1 MDFPNSLAEKVRE
14 LAREHP
20 GDPAFIVDGRV
31 LDWAGYDAAA
41 DRLARV
47 FLALGLEPGE
57 RVAVWVPD
65 GTPFHIAYQAA
76 ERCGLVCL
84 GLAPRCGERELAH
97 LLTLASARTL
107 VSAPEMPDGPAAKRV
122 ARLRERGIRIEHH
135 LILSGDGF
143 ADDAIE
149 LDGRAAPSTADDAT
163 DVAPGAIAAP
173 PGRRAL
179 ARRLESRGLKAG
191 DVSLLNTTSG
201 TTGLPKIVI
210 HDQLRWFHYHHL
222 AVEVGRLDERDVF
235 MSSLPA
241 PVGFGLWTSHFTP
254 TLLGAPTV
262 LTRKFDA
269 RATIEALERHR
280 VTVLAAV
287 STQFIMLLE
296 SGGFDGGRKLALRA
310 LFTGGEAVPERQAR
324 NFELRT
330 GASVLQFYGSNETGA
345 VSATRPDDP
354 PHKRL
359 TTAGKPIPSMQL
371 RLFDGEGRDVTA
383 SGRGQPAVKGPVVSQ
398 GYLGAPEANAQ
409 LITAD
414 GWVKLGDLVELD
426 ADGYLRVIGRTDDII
441 IRGGKNLS
449 AAAIEE
455 GVALHPSVALAAAI
469 GMPDR
474 IFGERAAAYVELRA
488 GASLELDG
496 LRAHLQGEGIAR
508 ELWPEALVVLPEL
521 PRGIGGK
528 VAKGELRDDA
538 RKRFG
543 DASDED
549 LIARARAA
557 ERADDSA

>member
-1 MDFPNSLAEKVRE
+1 MNFPISLAEKVRE

-135 LILSGDGF
+135 LTLAGDGF
-143 ADDAIE
+143 VEDAIE
-149 LDGRAAPSTADDAT
+149 LDGR
-163 DVAPGAIAAP
+163 VAPQSTDT
-173 PGRRAL
+173 L
-179 ARRLESRGLKAG
+179 AGQLESVALKASQ
-191 DVSLLNTTSG
+191 VSLLNTTSG

-210 HDQLRWFHYHHL
+210 HDQLRWFHYHDL

-241 PVGFGLWTSHFTP
+241 PVGFGLWTAHFTP

-296 SGGFDGGRKLALRA
+296 SGGFDGGRKLVLRA

-383 SGRGQPAVKGPVVSQ
+383 SGRGQPAVKGPVVSR

-409 LITAD
+409 LITVD

-549 LIARARAA
+549 LVARARAA

>member
-1 MDFPNSLAEKVRE
+1 MTNFPVSLAAQVRK
-14 LAREHP
+14 LARERP
-20 GDPAFIVDGRV
+20 RDPAFMVDERV

-41 DRLARV
+41 DRLVRV
-47 FLALGLEPGE
+47 FLALGLEAGE
-57 RVAVWVPD
+57 RIAVWVPD
-65 GTPFHIAYQAA
+65 GTPFHVAYQAA

-107 VSAPEMPDGPAAKRV
+107 VSAPEMPDGPAAARI
-122 ARLRERGIRIEHH
+122 ARLRARGIEIEFH
-135 LILSGDGF
+135 LTLAGDGF
-143 ADDAIE
+143 LEDALE
-149 LDGRAAPSTADDAT
+149 LDGRPAPELDPTPDRD
-163 DVAPGAIAAP
+163 
-173 PGRRAL
+173 AL
-179 ARRLESRGLKAG
+179 ARRLEARASKAS

-201 TTGLPKIVI
+201 TTGLPKIVV
-210 HDQLRWFHYHHL
+210 HDQLRWFHFHRL
-222 AVEVGRLDERDVF
+222 ACDVGHLDERDVF
-235 MSSLPA
+235 MSALPA
-241 PVGFGLWTSHFTP
+241 PVGFGLWTGHFTP

-269 RATIEALERHR
+269 RRTIDALERHQ

-345 VSATRPDDP
+345 VSATRPEDP

-359 TTAGKPIPSMQL
+359 TTAGKPFPELQL
-371 RLFDGEGRDVTA
+371 RLFDVEGRDVTTT
-383 SGRGQPAVKGPVVSQ
+383 GRGQPAVKGAVVSR

-409 LITAD
+409 LITPD

-426 ADGYLRVIGRTDDII
+426 AEGYLRVIGRTDDII

-455 GVALHPSVALAAAI
+455 GVGLHPSVALVAAI

-474 IFGERAAAYVELRA
+474 IMGERAAAYVELRA
-488 GASLELDG
+488 GTALDLDA
-496 LRAHLQGEGIAR
+496 LRAHLGEQGVAR

-521 PRGIGGK
+521 PRGVGGK
-528 VAKGELRDDA
+528 VAKGALREDA
-538 RKRFG
+538 KQRFG

-549 LIARARAA
+549 LLARSRAA
-557 ERADDSA
+557 DRAVD

>member
-1 MDFPNSLAEKVRE
+1 MEFPPSLAERVRQ
-14 LAREHP
+14 LARDRP
-20 GDPAFIVDGRV
+20 RDPAYVVDGRV

-65 GTPFHIAYQAA
+65 GTAFHIAYQAA

-97 LLTLASARTL
+97 LLTLAAARTL
-107 VSAPEMPDGPAAKRV
+107 ISAAEMPDGHAAARV

-135 LILSGDGF
+135 LVLEGDGF
-143 ADDAIE
+143 ADDAITLGGE
-149 LDGRAAPSTADDAT
+149 LAPESGPQDGAALARQLAS
-163 DVAPGAIAAP
+163 
-173 PGRRAL
+173 RAL
-179 ARRLESRGLKAG
+179 AAV

-201 TTGLPKIVI
+201 TTGLPKIVV
-210 HDQLRWFHYHHL
+210 HDQLRWFHFHRLALDVGHL
-222 AVEVGRLDERDVF
+222 REGDVF
-235 MSSLPA
+235 MSALPA
-241 PVGFGLWTSHFTP
+241 PVGFGLWTGHFTP

-262 LTRKFDA
+262 LTRRFDA
-269 RATIEALERHR
+269 RATIDALERHR
-280 VTVLAAV
+280 VSVLAAV
-287 STQFIMLLE
+287 STQFILLLE
-296 SGGFDGGRKLALRA
+296 SGGFDGEHDLALRA

-324 NFELRT
+324 RFEVQT

-345 VSATRPDDP
+345 VSATRPEDP

-359 TTAGKPIPSMQL
+359 TTAGRPIPEMQL
-371 RLFDGEGRDVTA
+371 RLFDTEGRDVTA
-383 SGRGQPAVKGPVVSQ
+383 SGRGQPAVKGPVLSQ
-398 GYLGAPEANAQ
+398 GYLGAPEANRQ
-409 LITAD
+409 LITPD
-414 GWVKLGDLVELD
+414 GWMRLGDLVELD

-455 GVALHPSVALAAAI
+455 GVALHPSVALVAAI

-488 GASLELDG
+488 GTALDLDG
-496 LRAHLQGEGIAR
+496 LRARLQQEGIAR

-521 PRGIGGK
+521 PRGVGGK
-528 VAKGELRDDA
+528 VAKGALRDDA
-538 RKRFG
+538 RARFG
-543 DASDED
+543 EPGDED
-549 LIARARAA
+549 LLARSRAA
-557 ERADDSA
+557 ERAGDAGD

>member
-1 MDFPNSLAEKVRE
+1 MEFPDSLADRVRR
-14 LAREHP
+14 LARERP
-20 GDPAFIVDGRV
+20 RDPAFVVDGRV

-41 DRLARV
+41 DRLART
-47 FLALGLEPGE
+47 FLALGLARGE
-57 RVAVWVPD
+57 RIAVWVPD
-65 GTPFHIAYQAA
+65 GTAFHVAYQAA

-107 VSAPEMPDGPAAKRV
+107 VSAPEMPDGPAARRV
-122 ARLRERGIRIEHH
+122 ARLRERGIPIEFH
-135 LILSGDGF
+135 LVVDRDGF
-143 ADDAIE
+143 VEDALE
-149 LDGRAAPSTADDAT
+149 LDGRPAPRSGPDEAAALADFLS
-163 DVAPGAIAAP
+163 P
-173 PGRRAL
+173 RAL
-179 ARRLESRGLKAG
+179 KAA

-210 HDQLRWFHYHHL
+210 HDQLRWFHFHRLAADVGHL
-222 AVEVGRLDERDVF
+222 VADDVF
-235 MSSLPA
+235 MSALPA
-241 PVGFGLWTSHFTP
+241 PVGFGLWTGHFTP
-254 TLLGAPTV
+254 TLLGAPTI
-262 LTRKFDA
+262 LTRRFDA
-269 RATIEALERHR
+269 RATIDALERHR

-296 SGGFDGGRKLALRA
+296 SGGFDGGRSLALRA

-345 VSATRPDDP
+345 VSATRPEDP
-354 PHKRL
+354 PSKRL
-359 TTAGKPIPSMQL
+359 TTAGRPFPELQL

-383 SGRGQPAVKGPVVSQ
+383 SGRGRPAVKGAVVSR
-398 GYLGAPEANAQ
+398 GYLGAPDANRE
-409 LITAD
+409 LITPD

-426 ADGYLRVIGRTDDII
+426 PDGYLRVIGRTDDII

-455 GVALHPSVALAAAI
+455 GVSSHPSVALVAAI

-474 IFGERAAAYVELRA
+474 VFGERAAAYVELRPGTHLA
-488 GASLELDG
+488 LED
-496 LRAHLQGEGIAR
+496 LREHLRGTGFAR

-521 PRGIGGK
+521 PRGVGGK
-528 VAKGELRDDA
+528 VAKGALREDA
-538 RKRFG
+538 KRRFG

-549 LIARARAA
+549 LLARSRAA
-557 ERADDSA
+557 DRAGD

>member
-1 MDFPNSLAEKVRE
+1 MDFPLSLAEKVRQ
-14 LAREHP
+14 LAHERP
-20 GDPAFIVDGRV
+20 SDPAFIVDGRV

-122 ARLRERGIRIEHH
+122 ARLRERGIRIEYH
-135 LILSGDGF
+135 LTLAGDGF
-143 ADDAIE
+143 VEDAIE
-149 LDGRAAPSTADDAT
+149 LDGRAAPSTADEDA
-163 DVAPGAIAAP
+163 DGANAAT
-173 PGRRAL
+173 RDTTAL
-179 ARRLESRGLKAG
+179 TRRLESRALKATEI
-191 DVSLLNTTSG
+191 SLLNTTSG

-210 HDQLRWFHYHHL
+210 HDQLRWFHYHDL
-222 AVEVGRLDERDVF
+222 AVEVGQLDTRDVF

-241 PVGFGLWTSHFTP
+241 PVGFGLWTAHFTP

-269 RATIEALERHR
+269 RATIEALERHQ

-324 NFELRT
+324 NFEIRT

-359 TTAGKPIPSMQL
+359 TTAGKPLPSMNL
-371 RLFDGEGRDVTA
+371 RLFAGAGRDATA

-488 GASLELDG
+488 GTSLELDG

-549 LIARARAA
+549 LTARARAA

>member
-1 MDFPNSLAEKVRE
+1 MEFPPSLAERVRQ
-14 LAREHP
+14 LARDRP
-20 GDPAFIVDGRV
+20 RDPAYVVDGRV

-65 GTPFHIAYQAA
+65 GTAFHIAYQAA

-107 VSAPEMPDGPAAKRV
+107 ISASEMSDGPAAARV
-122 ARLRERGIRIEHH
+122 ARLRERGIAIEHH
-135 LILSGDGF
+135 LILEGDGF
-143 ADDAIE
+143 AEDPITLA
-149 LDGRAAPSTADDAT
+149 GQAAPESGPT
-163 DVAPGAIAAP
+163 DGD
-173 PGRRAL
+173 AL
-179 ARRLESRGLKAG
+179 ARQLAPRALKAG
-191 DVSLLNTTSG
+191 EVSLLNTTSG
-201 TTGLPKIVI
+201 TTGLPKIVV
-210 HDQLRWFHYHHL
+210 HDQLRWFHFHRL
-222 AVEVGRLDERDVF
+222 AVDVGHLHERDVF
-235 MSSLPA
+235 MSALPA
-241 PVGFGLWTSHFTP
+241 PVGFGLWTGHFTP

-262 LTRKFDA
+262 LTRRFDA
-269 RATIEALERHR
+269 RATIDALERHR
-280 VTVLAAV
+280 VTVLSAV
-287 STQFIMLLE
+287 STQFILLLE
-296 SGGFDGGRKLALRA
+296 SGGFDGARDLALRV

-324 NFELRT
+324 RFEVQT

-345 VSATRPDDP
+345 VSATRPEDP

-359 TTAGKPIPSMQL
+359 TTAGRPLAEMQL
-371 RLFDGEGRDVTA
+371 RLFDADGNDVTA

-414 GWVKLGDLVELD
+414 GWVRLGDLVELD
-426 ADGYLRVIGRTDDII
+426 ADGYLCVIGRTDDII

-455 GVALHPSVALAAAI
+455 GIALHPSVALVAAI

-474 IFGERAAAYVELRA
+474 IFGERAAAYVELRPGTA
-488 GASLELDG
+488 LDLDA
-496 LRAHLQGEGIAR
+496 LRERLQQEGIAR

-521 PRGIGGK
+521 PRGVGGK
-528 VAKGELRDDA
+528 VAKGALRDDA
-538 RKRFG
+538 RARFG
-543 DASDED
+543 APGDED
-549 LIARARAA
+549 LLARTRAA
-557 ERADDSA
+557 ERAGDASD

>member
-1 MDFPNSLAEKVRE
+1 MDFPISLAEKVRQ
-14 LAREHP
+14 LAHERP
-20 GDPAFIVDGRV
+20 ADPAFIVDGRV
-31 LDWAGYDAAA
+31 LDWSGYDAAA

-135 LILSGDGF
+135 LILAGDGF

-149 LDGRAAPSTADDAT
+149 LDGRT
-163 DVAPGAIAAP
+163 APGSAVVAA
-173 PGRRAL
+173 GAARGTNDGAQSADAL
-179 ARRLESRGLKAG
+179 SRQLESRALKAT
-191 DVSLLNTTSG
+191 DISLLNTTSG

-210 HDQLRWFHYHHL
+210 HDQLRWFHYHDL
-222 AVEVGRLDERDVF
+222 AVDVGQLDERDVF

-241 PVGFGLWTSHFTP
+241 PVGFGLWTAHFTP

-269 RATIEALERHR
+269 RATIEALERHQ

-296 SGGFDGGRKLALRA
+296 SGGFDGRRKLALRA

-324 NFELRT
+324 NFEIRT

-426 ADGYLRVIGRTDDII
+426 TDGYLRVIGRTDDII

-474 IFGERAAAYVELRA
+474 IFGERAAAYVELRP
-488 GASLELDG
+488 GTSLELDG

>member
-1 MDFPNSLAEKVRE
+1 MEFPVSLAEKVRR
-14 LAREHP
+14 LARERP
-20 GDPAFIVDGRV
+20 RDPAFIVDGRV

-107 VSAPEMPDGPAAKRV
+107 ISAPEMPDGPAATRV

-135 LILSGDGF
+135 LILARDGF
-143 ADDAIE
+143 VDDTIE
-149 LDGRAAPSTADDAT
+149 LDGRM
-163 DVAPGAIAAP
+163 APGAAA
-173 PGRRAL
+173 GAAVGTAADAVSAEAL
-179 ARRLESRGLKAG
+179 ARTLESRALKAA

-210 HDQLRWFHYHHL
+210 HDQLRWFHYHDL
-222 AVEVGRLDERDVF
+222 ATDVGHLDEHDVF
-235 MSSLPA
+235 MSALPA
-241 PVGFGLWTSHFTP
+241 PVGFGLWTAHFTP

-262 LTRKFDA
+262 LTRRFDA
-269 RATIEALERHR
+269 RATIDALERHR

-324 NFELRT
+324 NFEIRT
-330 GASVLQFYGSNETGA
+330 GARVLQFYGSNETGA
-345 VSATRPDDP
+345 VSATRPEDAQ
-354 PHKRL
+354 HKRL
-359 TTAGKPIPSMQL
+359 TTAGRPLPSMQL
-371 RLFDGEGRDVTA
+371 RLFDASGQDVTA
-383 SGRGQPAVKGPVVSQ
+383 SGRGQPAVKGPVVSK

-414 GWVKLGDLVELD
+414 GWVMLGDLVELD
-426 ADGYLRVIGRTDDII
+426 AEGYLRVIGRTDDII

-455 GVALHPSVALAAAI
+455 GVALHPNVALVAAI

-488 GASLELDG
+488 GTALDLEA
-496 LRAHLQGEGIAR
+496 LRVHLQSEGIAR
-508 ELWPEALVVLPEL
+508 ELWPEALVVMPSL
-521 PRGIGGK
+521 PRGVGGK
-528 VAKGELRDDA
+528 LAKGALREDA

-543 DASDED
+543 DHADED
-549 LIARARAA
+549 LLARSRAA
-557 ERADDSA
+557 DRSGD

>member
-1 MDFPNSLAEKVRE
+1 MDFPISLAEKVRG
-14 LAREHP
+14 LARERP
-20 GDPAFIVDGRV
+20 RDPAFIVDGRV

-97 LLTLASARTL
+97 LLTLASARIL
-107 VSAPEMPDGPAAKRV
+107 VSAPEMPDGPAATRV
-122 ARLRERGIRIEHH
+122 ARLRERGIQIEHH
-135 LILSGDGF
+135 LILAGDGF
-143 ADDAIE
+143 VDDTIE
-149 LDGRAAPSTADDAT
+149 LDGRT
-163 DVAPGAIAAP
+163 APGADAIAQDAD
-173 PGRRAL
+173 AL
-179 ARRLESRGLKAG
+179 ARRLEPRALKAA
-191 DVSLLNTTSG
+191 DISLLNTTSG

-210 HDQLRWFHYHHL
+210 HDQLRWFHYHDL
-222 AVEVGRLDERDVF
+222 ATDVGHLDERDVF

-241 PVGFGLWTSHFTP
+241 PVGFGLWTAHFTP

-262 LTRKFDA
+262 LTRKFEA
-269 RATIEALERHR
+269 RATIDALERHR

-324 NFELRT
+324 NFEIRT
-330 GASVLQFYGSNETGA
+330 GARVLQFYGSNETGA
-345 VSATRPDDP
+345 VSATRPEDTQ
-354 PHKRL
+354 HKRL
-359 TTAGKPIPSMQL
+359 TTAGRPIPAMQL
-371 RLFDGEGRDVTA
+371 RLFDSSGKDVTA
-383 SGRGQPAVKGPVVSQ
+383 SGRGQPAVKGPVVSK

-414 GWVKLGDLVELD
+414 GWVMLGDLVELD
-426 ADGYLRVIGRTDDII
+426 AEGYLRVIGRTDDII

-455 GVALHPSVALAAAI
+455 GVALHPNVALAAAI

-488 GASLELDG
+488 GTSLDLEG
-496 LRAHLQGEGIAR
+496 LRAHLRSEGIAR
-508 ELWPEALVVLPEL
+508 ELWPEALVVMPSL
-521 PRGIGGK
+521 PRGVGGK
-528 VAKGELRDDA
+528 IAKGALREDA
-538 RKRFG
+538 RQRFG
-543 DASDED
+543 DHADED
-549 LIARARAA
+549 LQARSRAA
-557 ERADDSA
+557 ERTGD

>member
-1 MDFPNSLAEKVRE
+1 MEFPRSLAHQVRR
-14 LAREHP
+14 LARERP
-20 GDPAFIVDGRV
+20 RDPAFLVDERV

-41 DRLARV
+41 DRLAGI
-47 FLALGLEPGE
+47 FLELGLEPGE

-65 GTPFHIAYQAA
+65 GAPFHVAYQAA

-97 LLTLASARTL
+97 LLALASARVL
-107 VSAPEMPDGPAAKRV
+107 VSAPEMPDGAAATRV
-122 ARLRERGIRIEHH
+122 ARLRERGLAIEHH
-135 LILSGDGF
+135 VTLARDGF
-143 ADDAIE
+143 AEDAIE
-149 LDGRAAPSTADDAT
+149 IDGRAAP
-163 DVAPGAIAAP
+163 APDPAA
-173 PGRRAL
+173 RAEL
-179 ARRLESRGLKAG
+179 ERRLASRGLTA
-191 DVSLLNTTSG
+191 DAISLLNTTSG
-201 TTGLPKIVI
+201 TTGLPKIVV
-210 HDQLRWFHYHHL
+210 HDQLRWFHFHRLAADVGHL
-222 AVEVGRLDERDVF
+222 DANDVF

-241 PVGFGLWTSHFTP
+241 PVGFGLWTAHFTP

-269 RATIEALERHR
+269 RATIDALERHR

-324 NFELRT
+324 NFEIRT

-345 VSATRPDDP
+345 VSATRPEDP

-359 TTAGKPIPSMQL
+359 TTAGRPFPELQL
-371 RLFDGEGRDVTA
+371 RLFDAEGKDVTA
-383 SGRGQPAVKGPVVSQ
+383 SGRGRPAVKGAVVSR
-398 GYLGAPEANAQ
+398 GYLAAPEANAE
-409 LITAD
+409 LVTAD

-426 ADGYLRVIGRTDDII
+426 PDGYLRVIGRTDDII

-449 AAAIEE
+449 AAAIED
-455 GVALHPSVALAAAI
+455 GVALHPGVALVAAI

-488 GASLELDG
+488 GAALDLDG
-496 LRAHLQGEGIAR
+496 LRAHLQGAGIAR
-508 ELWPEALVVLPEL
+508 ELWPEALVVLPQL
-521 PRGIGGK
+521 PRGVGGK
-528 VAKGELRDDA
+528 VAKGALREDA
-538 RKRFG
+538 KQRFG

-549 LIARARAA
+549 LLARSRAA
-557 ERADDSA
+557 DRAGD